1 MQTAPGGGGGY
12 HHKKSIPSDKLRT
25 KMIQT
30 TVTTTCDQN
39 PAPPAPAKTTAK
51 AKDADRCTFT
61 FPNRSR
67 CRLQAQNPQSGLCG
81 KHASAMEPHDTD
93 DLSGLLFEKL
103 PEDELPGLQTPE
115 DVNTFLARVVV
126 LLAEGRIS
134 PRRATVF
141 TYAAS
146 LLLRSAMLIDAHSEV
161 IYDILPDRTDNQ
173 QTAQPQEPS
182 PVLTGATR

>member
-1 MQTAPGGGGGY
+1 MT
-12 HHKKSIPSDKLRT
+12 
-25 KMIQT
+25 QT
-30 TVTTTCDQN
+30 TITATSDHDQSH
-39 PAPPAPAKTTAK
+39 P
-51 AKDADRCTFT
+51 AKDAGRCTFR
-61 FPNRSR
+61 FPNHKR
-67 CRLQAQNPQSGLCG
+67 CRLLAQNPQSGLCHR
-81 KHASAMEPHDTD
+81 HASAMEPHDTD
-93 DLSGLLFEKL
+93 NLSGVLFEKL

-161 IYDILPDRTDNQ
+161 IYDVLSNRTDNQ
-173 QTAQPQEPS
+173 QSAQPEEPS
-182 PVLTGATR
+182 PVLTGANR

>member
-1 MQTAPGGGGGY
+1 MT
-12 HHKKSIPSDKLRT
+12 
-25 KMIQT
+25 QT
-30 TVTTTCDQN
+30 TITTTSDHD
-39 PAPPAPAKTTAK
+39 PSHPVAAKGTAK
-51 AKDADRCTFT
+51 AKDAGRCTFT

-67 CRLQAQNPQSGLCG
+67 CRLQAQNPSSGLCG

-93 DLSGLLFEKL
+93 DLSGVLFEKL
-103 PEDELPGLQTPE
+103 PEDELPDLQTPE

-146 LLLRSAMLIDAHSEV
+146 LLLRSAILIDAHPQV
-161 IYDILPDRTDNQ
+161 IYDVGLDRTDDQ
-173 QTAQPQEPS
+173 KTTQPEEPS